1 MANDLNDLWFSELVN
16 GFDQIDGI
24 APVFDLR
31 RNLRFI
37 KIPGR
42 IPIHL
47 WVKKTDIGYHSS
59 NVQTEHARR
68 LLESGQTE
76 MFPSAVILTLGYLL
90 NADRTGINRVSITPP
105 FSGKLKP
112 EWAIDL
118 RLLPNVRGMAVV
130 GSESVEVK
138 ITRFS
143 QRRLDA

>member
-1 MANDLNDLWFSELVN
+1 
-16 GFDQIDGI
+16 
-24 APVFDLR
+24 
-31 RNLRFI
+31 
-37 KIPGR
+37 
-42 IPIHL
+42 
-47 WVKKTDIGYHSS
+47 
-59 NVQTEHARR
+59 